1 MVKFCPHDLFVNT
14 RADLGACPKVHDEEV
29 KVLFDKCEVSY
40 KKAQYVEEFLRFCRH
55 MINDVESKLFNIYF
69 IVLN

>member
-14 RADLGACPKVHDEEV
+14 RADLGACPKVHDDEV
-29 KVLFDKCEVSY
+29 KELFEKADSSY

-55 MINDVESKLFNIYF
+55 MINDVESKYLK
-69 IVLN
+69 